1 MSSPTVYYTQF
12 VQNRAASF
20 VFSYPQGVS
29 ANHTADDCSLSQACA
44 SHKQVVKHA
53 KVLEEVN
60 MSLCEPREGNDGVR
74 LV

>member
-1 MSSPTVYYTQF
+1 MSPTSKLSSM
-12 VQNRAASF
+12 ASSGRGQY
-20 VFSYPQGVS
+20 VSAQAKGVS